1 MTRDQLGLEPLYY
14 WIKDPTVSGRS
25 IRELLDKGVPRRLSL
40 TGLKSYLEYGCVCEP
55 YTLIEDVRCVLPG
68 GDCAT
73 THAWCPTCEDKA
85 WTLASAQEA
94 VTRALDEVMVETMAV
109 HSERPN
115 VAAFLS
121 GGIDSSALVAMMRRL
136 YDGEIRTYCVT
147 HEDAKT
153 DERLWAKRV
162 ADCNQTKHT
171 ELFLTGDYFSRH
183 LSDAI
188 ASYDQPSL
196 DGINFWF
203 ASKMVSEL
211 GEKTILSGE
220 GGDEVFVGYGRFA
233 KARQCYRIATMLGQ
247 LCGSFCG
254 RTAGTLIESFAP
266 NEKVRKLGAL
276 LSWQGDPYFLSRRV
290 LSDLQIKQ
298 LLKRD
303 LYNDIRKQPSY
314 EMEWNDA
321 FAIENVSLDEI
332 NAISW
337 KEIRTVL
344 LSMYLHDGWQVSQ
357 PFGLE
362 VLAPLVH
369 PKLIS
374 LLFTIPGALKCSEAY
389 LKPLLVNAAGSGLPM
404 DCVTRSKQGFTLPFD
419 RYFTGVL
426 KDEIETFLSGE
437 SLFFGAKALQKM
449 GTHYHAGNVN
459 WSRIWVLFMLEKWC
473 KENKVEV
480 HY

>member
-1 MTRDQLGLEPLYY
+1 MIRDELGVTPLYY
-14 WIKDPTVSGRS
+14 WAKNPTVSGRS
-25 IRELLDKGVPRRLSL
+25 VRELLEKGVPRRLSL
-40 TGLKSYLEYGCVCEP
+40 AGLKSYLEYGCVCEP

-68 GDCAT
+68 GDAES
-73 THAWCPTCEDKA
+73 THAWCPICEDKV
-85 WTLASAQEA
+85 WTHERVQEV
-94 VTRALDEVMVETMAV
+94 VTHALDEVTLETMAL

-153 DERLWAKRV
+153 DERFWAKRV

-188 ASYDQPSL
+188 ASYDQPSI

-211 GEKTILSGE
+211 GEQTILSGE
-220 GGDEVFVGYGRFA
+220 GGDEAFVGYGRFA
-233 KARQCYRIATMLGQ
+233 KARQCYRIAKMFGKLR
-247 LCGSFCG
+247 GSCCG
-254 RTAGTLIESFAP
+254 RMAGTLIEAFAP

-276 LSWQGDPYFLSRRV
+276 LSWLGDPYFLSRRV
-290 LSDLQIKQ
+290 LSDSQIKQ

-303 LYNDIRKQPSY
+303 LYDEVRKLPSY
-314 EMEWNDA
+314 ESVWNDS
-321 FAIENVSLDEI
+321 FAIENGSIDEI

-357 PFGLE
+357 SFGLD

-374 LLFTIPGALKCSEAY
+374 LLFTIPGALKCSDAY
-389 LKPLLVNAAGSGLPM
+389 LKPLLVNAAGNGLPM
-404 DCVTRSKQGFTLPFD
+404 DCVTRRKQGFTLPFD
-419 RYFTGVL
+419 RYFNGIL
-426 KDEIETFLSGE
+426 KGQIDAFLSGD
-437 SLFFGAKALQKM
+437 SQLFERKALERLGCQYRAAKI
-449 GTHYHAGNVN
+449 N
-459 WSRIWVLFMLEKWC
+459 WSRVWLPFMLERWC
-473 KENKVEV
+473 KENNVV
-480 HY
+480 LR

>member
-1 MTRDQLGLEPLYY
+1 MIRDKLGVKPLYY
-14 WIKDPTVSGRS
+14 WEKNPTVCGCS

-40 TGLKSYLEYGCVCEP
+40 AGLKSYLEYGCVCEP
-55 YTLIEDVRCVLPG
+55 YTLIEGVRCVLPG
-68 GDCAT
+68 GDIESV
-73 THAWCPTCEDKA
+73 HAWCPVCEKKT
-85 WTLASAQEA
+85 WTHECAQAE
-94 VTRALDEVMVETMAV
+94 VTRVLDEVVIETMAV

-115 VAAFLS
+115 VVAFLS

-136 YDGEIRTYCVT
+136 YDGEMRTYCVT

-153 DERLWAKRV
+153 DERFWAKRV

-171 ELFLTGDYFSRH
+171 ELFLTGDYFSRY

-188 ASYDQPSL
+188 ASYDQPSI
-196 DGINFWF
+196 DGVNFWF

-211 GEKTILSGE
+211 GERSILSGA
-220 GGDEVFVGYGRFA
+220 GGDEAFVGYGRFT
-233 KARQCYRIATMLGQ
+233 KARQCYRMAKILGK
-247 LCGSFCG
+247 LRGSFCG
-254 RTAGTLIESFAP
+254 RMAGTLIESLAF

-290 LSDLQIKQ
+290 LSDLQIKR

-303 LYNDIRKQPSY
+303 LYDEVCKQPSY
-314 EMEWNDA
+314 ETEFNDA

-332 NAISW
+332 NSISW

-357 PFGLE
+357 PFGLD

-374 LLFTIPGALKCSEAY
+374 LLFTIPGTLKCSDVC
-389 LKPLLVNAAGSGLPM
+389 LKPLLVNAAGNGLPM

-419 RYFTGVL
+419 RYFAGVL
-426 KDEIETFLSGE
+426 KEEIETFLGGE
-437 SLFFGAKALQKM
+437 SQLFDTKSLKKM
-449 GTHYHAGNVN
+449 RVLYHDGKVN
-459 WSRIWVLFMLEKWC
+459 WSRIWVLFMLERWC
-473 KENKVEV
+473 KENRVTL
-480 HY
+480 